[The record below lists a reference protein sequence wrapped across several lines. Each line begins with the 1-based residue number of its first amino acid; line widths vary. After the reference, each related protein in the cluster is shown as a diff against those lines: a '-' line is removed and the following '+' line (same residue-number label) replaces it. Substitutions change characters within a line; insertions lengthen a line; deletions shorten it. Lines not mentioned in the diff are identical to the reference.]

1 MALLWLWLTP
11 IRDIREKSTNIS
23 FRATFDLLRDSRIV
37 AYFIGILVLV
47 GVDVGMNM
55 TFPKLLM
62 ERCGLELTDAGM
74 GNSVYFFA
82 RTVGAFLGGILLMKY
97 SESKFFTYSTYIAL
111 LGLVLMLLSE
121 NLWFILGCVAV
132 FGVGYAN
139 LFSIIFSLSLKRVP
153 KSQRSFGVADR
164 RRVGRRVLPPL
175 LGVVTDLFA
184 TQLAAVIMLA
194 AAWLYMVWLTGKSK
208 QKHKS

>member
-1 MALLWLWLTP
+1 
-11 IRDIREKSTNIS
+11 
-23 FRATFDLLRDSRIV
+23 
-37 AYFIGILVLV
+37 
-47 GVDVGMNM
+47 
-55 TFPKLLM
+55 M

-153 KSQRSFGVADR
+153 EKANEVSALLIVGVSGGA
-164 RRVGRRVLPPL
+164 VLPPL

-194 AAWLYMVWLTGKSK
+194 VAWLYMVWLTGQIKTK
-208 QKHKS
+208 A